1 MSEKLET
8 IKLKYRQMST
18 EKLQETF
25 DLYSELQSMST
36 TDQIHYDFICQEL
49 DKRGMGIIYD

>member
-1 MSEKLET
+1 MPEKIDT
-8 IKLKYRQMST
+8 IRLKYRQMSN

-36 TDQIHYDFICQEL
+36 TDQIHYDCICQEL

>member
-36 TDQIHYDFICQEL
+36 TDQIHYYFICQEL
-49 DKRGMGIIYD
+49 DKR

>member
-1 MSEKLET
+1 MSAKLEI

-36 TDQIHYDFICQEL
+36 TDQIHYDCICQEL
-49 DKRGMGIIYD
+49 DKR

>member
-1 MSEKLET
+1 MSAKLEI

-36 TDQIHYDFICQEL
+36 TDQIHYDCICQEL

>member
-1 MSEKLET
+1 MSEKLEI
-8 IKLKYRQMST
+8 IKLKYKQMST

-36 TDQIHYDFICQEL
+36 TDQIHYDCICQEL